1 MGNISYSTLI
11 AAKSREGRRLGGDG
25 NATWNVIGGGDKNCI
40 YNGANYASV
49 LGGGSNHV
57 SGSFSSILGGSG
69 NSDGGFNYVGVFGES
84 VTGVAP
90 NTFHVECLNACATPI
105 YTGPSPFPYGT
116 IFAYNGA
123 TPPVDS
129 YLLYV
134 QL

>member
-57 SGSFSSILGGSG
+57 SGSFSSILGGCG
-69 NSDGGFNYVGVFGES
+69 NSDGGFNWAGVFGCN
-84 VTGVAP
+84 VTGVLPCA
-90 NTFHVECLNACATPI
+90 FHANNFVAQNMAGP
-105 YTGPSPFPYGT
+105 YTG
-116 IFAYNGA
+116 
-123 TPPVDS
+123 TPLVPTGG
-129 YLLYV
+129 LYYCIDTLTGLCHV
-134 QL
+134 LIQ